1 VRALSLLAALLD
13 GFTNAV
19 GRVVMW
25 LAVLLV
31 LVQFAVVLLRYGFS
45 TSLIQMQEGVIY
57 LHATLFM
64 LAIAYTMLHEGH
76 VRVDILHAKW
86 SPRRRAAVDLAGILL
101 AVIPF
106 ALLVLWTCW
115 PFVAAAWRIREGAI
129 AYGGIPYQYL
139 LKSLIPAMA
148 VLLLVQ
154 AIAHLCRCMLT
165 IAGLRADHRAD
176 FRAGRVSE
184 GA

>member
-1 VRALSLLAALLD
+1 MRAVAALGRALD
-13 GFTNAV
+13 AV
-19 GRVVMW
+19 SNTLGRVVMW

-64 LAIAYTMLHEGH
+64 LGIAYTMLHEGH
-76 VRVDILHAKW
+76 VRVDILYAGW
-86 SPRRRAAVDLAGILL
+86 SARRRAAVDLAGVLL

-106 ALLVLWTCW
+106 CLLVLWTCW
-115 PFVAAAWRIREGAI
+115 PFVAASWRIREGAI
-129 AYGGIPYQYL
+129 AYGGIPFQYL

-148 VLLLVQ
+148 VLLLLQ
-154 AIAHLCRCMLT
+154 AVGHLCRCVLT
-165 IAGLRADHRAD
+165 IAGVRRDHRAG
-176 FRAGRVSE
+176 AVTE

>member
-1 VRALSLLAALLD
+1 MGAVAALGRALD
-13 GFTNAV
+13 GVSDAV

-25 LAVLLV
+25 LAAVLV
-31 LVQFAVVLLRYGFS
+31 LVQFAVVVLRYGFS
-45 TSLIQMQEGVIY
+45 TSLIQMQESVIY

-64 LAIAYTMLHEGH
+64 LAIAFTMQHEGH
-76 VRVDILHAKW
+76 VRVDILYATA
-86 SPRRRAAVDLAGILL
+86 SPRRRAAIDLVGVLV

-106 ALLVLWTCW
+106 CVLMLWTCW

-148 VLLLVQ
+148 ALLLLQ
-154 AIAHLCRCMLT
+154 GIAHACRCVLT
-165 IAGLRADHRAD
+165 LAGLRSDH
-176 FRAGRVSE
+176 RAGRVAE

>member
-1 VRALSLLAALLD
+1 MRAVSAIARALDTVSN
-13 GFTNAV
+13 TV
-19 GRVVMW
+19 GRAVMW

-31 LVQFAVVLLRYGFS
+31 LAQFAVVVLRYGFS
-45 TSLIQMQEGVIY
+45 TSLIQMQESVIY

-64 LAIAYTMLHEGH
+64 LAIAYTMLQEGH
-76 VRVDILHAKW
+76 VRVDILYGGWSAK
-86 SPRRRAAVDLAGILL
+86 RRAGGDLAGVLL

-106 ALLVLWTCW
+106 VLLVLWTSW
-115 PFVAAAWRIREGAI
+115 PFVAASWRIREGAI

-148 VLLLVQ
+148 ALLLMQ
-154 AIAHLCRCMLT
+154 AVAHACRCVLT
-165 IAGLRADHRAD
+165 LAGLRADHRA
-176 FRAGRVSE
+176 GRVAE